1 MSVSAAP
8 SSAMFKRLCYL
19 IAEGFDICS
28 IQGIDAD
35 TDQNARIVYRV
46 KNPQGRWRL
55 HSEEFRVES
64 RESRACAELF
74 LDFLHS
80 EGAS

>member
-1 MSVSAAP
+1 
-8 SSAMFKRLCYL
+8 MFKRLCYL